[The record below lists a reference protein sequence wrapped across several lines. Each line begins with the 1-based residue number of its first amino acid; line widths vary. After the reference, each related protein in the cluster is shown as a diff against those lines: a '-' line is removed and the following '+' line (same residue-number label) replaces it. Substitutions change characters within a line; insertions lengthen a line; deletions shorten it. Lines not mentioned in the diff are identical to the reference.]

1 MEPIIRV
8 ENLSKQYKLG
18 GVRKS
23 FPTFREI
30 LIENLKN
37 PLKFLSRNSRA
48 NDNVFWALKD
58 VSFDVFPSERI
69 GIIGRNGAGKSTLLK
84 ILSRITKQTSGRVE
98 LYGRIGS
105 LLEVGTGFHPE
116 LSGRENVFLNGA
128 ILGMK
133 RAEIIAKFD
142 EIVDFAEIERFLDTP
157 VKRYSSGMY
166 MRLAFAVAAFLEPD
180 ILVIDEVLAVGDA
193 RFQKKCLGKMDDITH
208 EGRTIIFVSH
218 DMSLMR
224 QLCSRVLILTKGKLD
239 YSGDTQSAIDRYLRS
254 ESKSSE
260 TTFEGEV
267 LRWARV
273 RQIGEQIEISAQFE
287 WADGLDFPS
296 LGFVIYDSIG
306 NPVIGRN
313 LKADAGQVSLE
324 NYNQKA
330 GFITVIIEWPKLS
343 DGKYGV
349 SLWFGDGTNDDIFY
363 APFCLFFEV
372 SEMSIKKQLP
382 VSINGSAVPECR
394 WTVESRK

>member
-1 MEPIIRV
+1 
-8 ENLSKQYKLG
+8 
-18 GVRKS
+18 
-23 FPTFREI
+23 
-30 LIENLKN
+30 
-37 PLKFLSRNSRA
+37 
-48 NDNVFWALKD
+48 
-58 VSFDVFPSERI
+58 
-69 GIIGRNGAGKSTLLK
+69 
-84 ILSRITKQTSGRVE
+84 
-98 LYGRIGS
+98 
-105 LLEVGTGFHPE
+105 
-116 LSGRENVFLNGA
+116 
-128 ILGMK
+128 
-133 RAEIIAKFD
+133 
-142 EIVDFAEIERFLDTP
+142 
-157 VKRYSSGMY
+157 MY